1 MRDVPW
7 FHRLRSLFCTG
18 LSGILLQMS
27 SVKEYLFQAA
37 IFTCCCKLKEW
48 RMFLFC
54 FLNSSGLPAK
64 SIFVSH
70 ARKITPFHFAVT
82 SESNYSKPSN
92 DESLSDTIELFWHV
106 AGLLLCDKLC
116 LCVSINKTSQV
127 LSFYIKSLHTS

>member
-1 MRDVPW
+1 
-7 FHRLRSLFCTG
+7 
-18 LSGILLQMS
+18 
-27 SVKEYLFQAA
+27 
-37 IFTCCCKLKEW
+37 
-48 RMFLFC
+48 MFLFC

-70 ARKITPFHFAVT
+70 VRKITPFHFVVT

-92 DESLSDTIELFWHV
+92 DESLSDTIELFWPV